1 MQVEP
6 CSLAQ
11 PWQSPPTSGFLAGE
25 DCHGVCVFG
34 DGQEICPAILSHQHC
49 LEKCKPLAT
58 CCYLLSSEAGFQDLT
73 QSSVSVLKHNSP
85 LTGLPRQLSGGDT
98 ACSTRGAR
106 DAGSIPG
113 SGRAPGGGHGYPLQ
127 CSCLENPTARGAW
140 WAAVHGAAKSG
151 T

>member
-25 DCHGVCVFG
+25 DRHGVCVFG

-49 LEKCKPLAT
+49 LEKRKPLTT
-58 CCYLLSSEAGFQDLT
+58 CCYLLSSEAAFQHLT
-73 QSSVSVLKHNSP
+73 QSSVSVLKHSSP
-85 LTGLPRQLSGGDT
+85 LTGLPGSSVVETLPAVQ
-98 ACSTRGAR
+98 AAHETRVH
-106 DAGSIPG
+106 PW
-113 SGRAPGGGHGYPLQ
+113 SGRAPGGGHGNPLQ
-127 CSCLENPTARGAW
+127 CSCLENPMARGAW
-140 WAAVHGAAKSG
+140 WAAVHGATKSG